1 MNTPVLK
8 IFSAVIPTIFDS
20 FLRVNRFLCVS
31 FILPY
36 GLEKAY
42 ESSCV
47 SKSVF
52 QWTNPGRYGILY
64 KIGRIPFSGTNWRK
78 DMKDKGKMRWTF
90 RVYLQWPLYL
100 TVFMVLL
107 AAAVGAVSFTAG
119 IIVSAFT
126 LVYIGI
132 ALWLYC
138 SRKRGILA
146 GLIAFAEAYDQSK
159 QDILKEMLVPYAV
172 TDRTG
177 RLLWMNREFSLILGE
192 DKTAA
197 PNLTALFPEVTKE
210 MLATGGETVSIHSSY
225 LERNYRVDLR
235 ELAIASLSQAV
246 SDNGLE
252 TGEGGITAV
261 YLMDETQ
268 TLKYKQQV
276 NDQKLVA
283 GLIYLDNYE
292 EALES
297 VEEVRR
303 SLLTA
308 LIDRKI
314 SKYIAS
320 MNGIVKKIE
329 KDKYFF
335 AICQQHMAKMQ
346 ESRFPILE
354 DVKTVNIGNEMAVT
368 LSIGIGMNGESYAQ
382 NYEYARTSIDMALG
396 RGGDQAVVKDSD
408 KIQYYGGKAQ
418 QMEKT
423 TRVKARVKAHALR
436 ELMENKDRLLIM
448 GHRLADIDAF
458 GAAIG
463 IYRIAMSMNK
473 KANIV
478 LNEVTSSVRP
488 MMERFLDNAEYP
500 DDMFLKGPQ
509 AAELA
514 DAGTMLVVVDVN
526 RPSITDE
533 PSLLRLVR
541 TIVVLDHHRTSNE
554 VIDNA
559 VLSYVEPYASSTC
572 EMVAEV
578 LQYIADGIKV
588 RPAEA
593 DAMYAGIVID
603 TQNFTNQT
611 GVRTFEAAAFLR
623 RSGADITRV
632 RKLFR
637 ENMKDYQAKAEA
649 VRAAEVYM
657 DAFAIS
663 VCPAEGLDSPTITG
677 AQAANELLEIKG
689 IKASVVLTDY
699 NNTIYFSARS
709 IDEVNVQVMMEK
721 LGGGGH
727 RTIAGAQMQGVS
739 IQEAKDRLKEVIR
752 QMLEEGDVS

>member
-1 MNTPVLK
+1 
-8 IFSAVIPTIFDS
+8 
-20 FLRVNRFLCVS
+20 
-31 FILPY
+31 
-36 GLEKAY
+36 
-42 ESSCV
+42 
-47 SKSVF
+47 
-52 QWTNPGRYGILY
+52 
-64 KIGRIPFSGTNWRK
+64 
-78 DMKDKGKMRWTF
+78 MKDKGKVRGTF
-90 RVYLQWPLYL
+90 KVYLQWPLFL
-100 TVFMVLL
+100 SVLL
-107 AAAVGAVSFTAG
+107 IILTAVVGAVSVKAG

-132 ALWLYC
+132 AMWLYC
-138 SRKRGILA
+138 SRRRGILA
-146 GLIAFAEAYDQSK
+146 GLIEFSTAYDQSR
-159 QDILKEMLVPYAV
+159 QSLMEEMLVPYAV
-172 TDRTG
+172 SDG
-177 RLLWMNREFSLILGE
+177 FGYLLWMNREFAAVLES
-192 DKTAA
+192 DKSSGKNITSM
-197 PNLTALFPEVTKE
+197 FPEITKE
-210 MLATGGETVSIHSSY
+210 MLATGGELISIHSAFGD
-225 LERNYRVDLR
+225 RKYRVDLKQIEVGR
-235 ELAIASLSQAV
+235 LNAAV
-246 SDNGLE
+246 QDNGLE
-252 TGEGGITAV
+252 GQGSFVTAI
-261 YLMDETQ
+261 YLLDETQ
-268 TLKYKQQV
+268 TLKYVQQIT
-276 NDQKLVA
+276 DQKLVA
-283 GLIYLDNYE
+283 GLIYLDNYD

-314 SKYIAS
+314 SKYIAGI
-320 MNGIVKKIE
+320 NGIVKKIE

-335 AICQQHMAKMQ
+335 VIKQQYMARIQ
-346 ESRFPILE
+346 EERFSILE
-354 DVKTVNIGNEMAVT
+354 DVKTVNIGNDMAVT
-368 LSIGIGMNGESYAQ
+368 LSIGIGMNGESYCQ
-382 NYEYARTSIDMALG
+382 NYDYARTSIDMALG
-396 RGGDQAVVKDSD
+396 RGGDQAVVKDGE
-408 KIQYYGGKAQ
+408 KILYYGGKAQ

-448 GHRLADIDAF
+448 GHRLADIDSF
-458 GAAIG
+458 GAAVG
-463 IYRIAMSMNK
+463 IYRIAVSMNK

-478 LNEVTSSVRP
+478 VNEVTSSVRP
-488 MMERFLDNAEYP
+488 MMERFIGNGEYP
-500 DDMFLKGPQ
+500 EDMFLKGEQ

-514 DAGTMLVVVDVN
+514 DPGAMLVVVDVN

-533 PSLLRLVR
+533 PRLLQMVK
-541 TIVVLDHHRTSNE
+541 TVVVLDHHRTSSE
-554 VIDNA
+554 IIKHA

-637 ENMKDYQAKAEA
+637 ENMRDYQAKAEA
-649 VRAAEVYM
+649 VRAAEVYK

-663 VCPAEGLDSPTITG
+663 QCPAEGLESPTIIG
-677 AQAANELLEIKG
+677 AQAANELLEIRG
-689 IKASVVLTDY
+689 IKASVVLTEY
-699 NNTIYFSARS
+699 NGTVYFSARS

-727 RTIAGAQMQGVS
+727 RTIAGAQIEGVS
-739 IQEAKDRLKEVIR
+739 IEEAKARLKEVIG
-752 QMLEEGDVS
+752 QMLEEGEVS